1 MRTSLYGVSVV
12 VCRFQLRLQSP
23 HACKGIQYSLGF
35 WTPRHG
41 FRIPGTGLRILCQWN
56 LDSGFREMYSGF
68 QRPRFWIPRAKN
80 FLESGFQRKNSL
92 DSGIRIPLNAA
103 IAVNKVT
110 LSNRSQSKGRGK
122 KRKFKSW
129 LARHSTDMTL
139 N

>member
-1 MRTSLYGVSVV
+1 MDS
-12 VCRFQLRLQSP
+12 RFQALN
-23 HACKGIQYSLGF
+23 YGF
-35 WTPRHG
+35 FVNETWI
-41 FRIPGTGLRILCQWN
+41 RIPNVSKIPDSVRCIPDSKAQ
-56 LDSGFREMYSGF
+56 DSGFHEQKISWN
-68 QRPRFWIPRAKN
+68 PDSKN
-80 FLESGFQRKNSL
+80 KNSL

-122 KRKFKSW
+122 KGNFISL

>member
-1 MRTSLYGVSVV
+1 MHVRASNIVWDSGL
-12 VCRFQLRLQSP
+12 
-23 HACKGIQYSLGF
+23 HAVDSGF
-35 WTPRHG
+35 HA
-41 FRIPGTGLRILCQWN
+41 
-56 LDSGFREMYSGF
+56 LDSGFFVSGT
-68 QRPRFWIPRAKN
+68 WIPDSVRCFPDSKAQDP
-80 FLESGFQRKNSL
+80 GFHEQKISWNPDSKSKNSL

-122 KRKFKSW
+122 KGKFKSW

>member
-1 MRTSLYGVSVV
+1 MHVRASNIVWDSGLHAVDS
-12 VCRFQLRLQSP
+12 RFQALD
-23 HACKGIQYSLGF
+23 YGF
-35 WTPRHG
+35 FVNGTWI
-41 FRIPGTGLRILCQWN
+41 RIPNVSRIPDSVRCIPDSKAQ
-56 LDSGFREMYSGF
+56 DSGFHEQKISWN
-68 QRPRFWIPRAKN
+68 PDSKN
-80 FLESGFQRKNSL
+80 KNSL

-122 KRKFKSW
+122 KGKFKSW